1 MRELKSKSEKM
12 ARHEETPVPTFAS
25 LKEVY
30 GEGSQLEEAQLRFG
44 NLKSKFIQVFG
55 HAPDV
60 YARSPG
66 E

>member
-12 ARHEETPVPTFAS
+12 ARHEEAPVPTLAS